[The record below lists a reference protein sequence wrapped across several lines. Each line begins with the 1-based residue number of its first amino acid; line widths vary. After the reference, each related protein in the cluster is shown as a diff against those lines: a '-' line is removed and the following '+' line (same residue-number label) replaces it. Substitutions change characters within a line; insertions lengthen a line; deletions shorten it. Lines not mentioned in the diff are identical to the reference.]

1 MKVCASPVLSPLNA
15 VETDGTVG
23 PEQNHHIT
31 KHIEQQ
37 RISVKFSDAGERI
50 VQV

>member
-1 MKVCASPVLSPLNA
+1 MKVSPVLSPLNA

-23 PEQNHHIT
+23 SEHNHHVT

-37 RISVKFSDAGERI
+37 RVSVKFSDAGERI